1 MDVPEA
7 ISLPDDEL
15 DFVVD
20 SLNSCVAEA
29 ELDGL
34 EDMVLVAFYLGSKFL
49 HHRYSAVARPPE
61 PALQFGVCF
70 LNGGHLQNQAE
81 PFLDAVRP
89 VKQRVLCLNHLQAK
103 LLVLS
108 KMLRGLAE
116 GIYRLLQLVSFVSC
130 FLCCLCLEVI
140 SFGAAMPFR
149 STVLELLG
157 LLVGIPPYST
167 AHFIQGVHSPLNDVE
182 RVYAA
187 LAAGS
192 KLIDA
197 LRNPFGTV
205 ACYDLDAFQL
215 FLGQ

>member
-15 DFVVD
+15 DFVVG

-49 HHRYSAVARPPE
+49 YHRYSAVARPPE

-89 VKQRVLCLNHLQAK
+89 V
-103 LLVLS
+103 S
-108 KMLRGLAE
+108 RGLS
-116 GIYRLLQLVSFVSC
+116 V
-130 FLCCLCLEVI
+130 
-140 SFGAAMPFR
+140 
-149 STVLELLG
+149 
-157 LLVGIPPYST
+157 
-167 AHFIQGVHSPLNDVE
+167 
-182 RVYAA
+182 
-187 LAAGS
+187 
-192 KLIDA
+192 
-197 LRNPFGTV
+197 
-205 ACYDLDAFQL
+205 
-215 FLGQ
+215 